1 MGPVLYMI
9 LTQIAV
15 FSVVIGVLQSSSI
28 ILLAACLFIGSLAC
42 FCWMGRRSG
51 KVPCR
56 QDVWFIS
63 RWTCVGVW
71 LGSVIGYSL
80 SFFLSPQSFS
90 FSINQL
96 WFVAPLISFAP
107 ALMSVILTMCAG
119 DTALFIFEKE
129 EP

>member
-1 MGPVLYMI
+1 MVPVLYMT
-9 LTQIAV
+9 LTQIVV

-28 ILLAACLFIGSLAC
+28 ILLAACIFIGSLVC
-42 FCWMGRRSG
+42 FCLMGRSG

-63 RWTCVGVW
+63 RWTCAGVW

-90 FSINQL
+90 FSVNQL
-96 WFVAPLISFAP
+96 WFIAPLISFAP
-107 ALMSVILTMCAG
+107 ALMSVTLTMCAG